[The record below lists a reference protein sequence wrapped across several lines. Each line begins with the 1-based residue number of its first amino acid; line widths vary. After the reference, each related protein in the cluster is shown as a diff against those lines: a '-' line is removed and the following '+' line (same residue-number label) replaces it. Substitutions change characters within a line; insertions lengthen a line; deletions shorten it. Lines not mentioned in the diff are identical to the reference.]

1 MINARTCTM
10 ITQMLL
16 VIIYCSLVGCSNQSS
31 RYDTK
36 LIEVDSIMRYH
47 PDSALQMLDA
57 IDAKALTKQADRA
70 YHALLL
76 TQARY
81 RCYVTAT
88 SDSLIN
94 IALDYYQRHK
104 DETEKLTRAYIYKG
118 AVMEEL
124 EQPKEAMVYYKRALT
139 TVAPDDYFNQGYIRL
154 RIGGIYR
161 DNLVADSSDIAMF
174 KEGLRYFKM
183 VPDSTYML
191 YCLSSIG
198 STYVTF
204 NEDSM
209 LAYLEQAEVL
219 ALQLHNDDELQT
231 IQRYLAERKMFSENP
246 ADVETSKRIALEQLN
261 KDMSSIDKDDFLMV
275 AAYTLARQNKSDSA
289 MLYLRAVQDDSLLSP
304 GQRVFYDRCLAQLA
318 LSKGDIGQY
327 QHYFERADHLSDSLS
342 TNEVQQ
348 QLREV
353 EAKYDNEA
361 LKYEKLMYKIFWVIS
376 LLVTG
381 LIVSVLAILLI
392 VARKKSAQ
400 RKRQLQESNDTIE
413 RMAGDSARL
422 ATLLQDNRAMS
433 EELKQ
438 VIRHQI
444 DVFTLL
450 VEQHHTKF
458 TRAPKKFSE
467 LFQKSYDVNQPDKS
481 FWTGLHAYADSV
493 CGGIIT
499 HTLTDCPELSKTDV
513 NFLSLYCCDLPST
526 VIMVCMGYNDVHSV
540 YNKKRR
546 VAEALQLDGSL
557 DDYVQLFKP
566 GDVAEQET

>member
-16 VIIYCSLVGCSNQSS
+16 VIIFCSLVGCSNQSS
-31 RYDTK
+31 RYDHR
-36 LIEVDSIMRYH
+36 LAEADSVLRHH

-57 IDAKALTKQADRA
+57 MDANALSRKADRA
-70 YHALLL
+70 YYALLL
-76 TQARY
+76 SQARY
-81 RCYVTAT
+81 RTYIRAT

-94 IALDYYQRHK
+94 IALNYYQRHK
-104 DETEKLTRAYIYKG
+104 IETEKLTRSYIYKG
-118 AVMEEL
+118 GVMEEL
-124 EQPKEAMVYYKRALT
+124 EQPKGAMSYYKRALT

-154 RIGGIYR
+154 RIGRIYR

-174 KEGLRYFKM
+174 KEGLRFFKM

-191 YCLSSIG
+191 YCLSNIG

-246 ADVETSKRIALEQLN
+246 VDVETSKRIALEQLN

-289 MLYLRAVQDDSLLSP
+289 MLYLRAVQDDSLLLP

-361 LKYEKLMYKIFWVIS
+361 LKYEKLRYKIFWVIS

-422 ATLLQDNRAMS
+422 TTLLQDNRAMS

-450 VEQHHTKF
+450 VEQHYTQF

-467 LFQKSYDVNQPDKS
+467 LFQKSYDVNRPDKS
-481 FWTGLHAYADSV
+481 FWTGLRAYADSV

-557 DDYVQLFKP
+557 DDYVQHFKP
-566 GDVAEQET
+566 GDVAEQEV